1 MWSHKI
7 FYNICKKCAMRIMNK
22 KEAKSM
28 ESDAELIFLRAG
40 ITDLINSTN
49 DADILDLVYKILVA
63 ERCSLTEG
71 R

>member
-1 MWSHKI
+1 
-7 FYNICKKCAMRIMNK
+7 MRIMNK